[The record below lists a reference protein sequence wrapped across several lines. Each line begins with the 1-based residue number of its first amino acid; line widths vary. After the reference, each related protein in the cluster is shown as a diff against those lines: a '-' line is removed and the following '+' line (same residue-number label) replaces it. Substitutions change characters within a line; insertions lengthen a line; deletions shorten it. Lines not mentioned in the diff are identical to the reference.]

1 MIVHAFNAL
10 LLICSVYYMFVMSC
24 IFKQKK
30 KVIQKLRAWEKL
42 KKIYTCE
49 EILMLIL
56 WCQYRTETQK
66 GFLFVLKFEAI
77 HKWINK
83 TESKHMQLVGL
94 G

>member
-1 MIVHAFNAL
+1 ML
-10 LLICSVYYMFVMSC
+10 FVMSC
-24 IFKQKK
+24 IFKQKN
-30 KVIQKLRAWEKL
+30 VIQKLRAWEKL
-42 KKIYTCE
+42 QEIYTCK

-77 HKWINK
+77 HKWSIK
-83 TESKHMQLVGL
+83 QSKHMQLLGL